1 MGNVSTIVNETF
13 EYRRGDS
20 PSETTKQVSLHAT
33 RRFTRDR
40 PLPVRL
46 ILEHS
51 REVSNHVDHTKD
63 KAIFGAHR
71 HVRPMCVSRD
81 WRSGSS
87 GFQEFVHFCGRA
99 DFGRC
104 GVDGEDES
112 EDDGEEDCCV
122 SASRVD

>member
-1 MGNVSTIVNETF
+1 MIVDQIFSSRN
-13 EYRRGDS
+13 S
-20 PSETTKQVSLHAT
+20 PSKSTKQVSFHAT
-33 RRFTRDR
+33 RGFTRDR

-51 REVSNHVDHTKD
+51 RKVPNDVDHTED
-63 KAIFGAHR
+63 KAIFGTHC
-71 HVRPMCVSRD
+71 HVRPVCVSRD

-99 DFGRC
+99 DFGGC

-112 EDDGEEDCCV
+112 EDDGEEDCRV
-122 SASRVD
+122 SATEIG